1 MAAQLREQRYDRT
14 FQQCREKTKKLRQE
28 YKKVKDKIKETGQE
42 GRRYLIAKFEYFE
55 VLDAFLANRPAT
67 QPKVVIDSLADQC
80 TSKANDDL
88 SDSDDSLQS
97 PEITTAG
104 NSTTT
109 LIESSDDATVVKF
122 TEGSN
127 AKSDAKAKEDED
139 TKPQVDVKPIVSKKK
154 NRKRQIEMIQDTMK
168 GMIKQVVDAQ
178 KESDQKFAD
187 LEEK

>member
-28 YKKVKDKIKETGQE
+28 YKKIKDKIKETGQE
-42 GRRYLIAKFEYFE
+42 GRRYLIVKFEYFE

-109 LIESSDDATVVKF
+109 SIESSDDATVVKF

-139 TKPQVDVKPIVSKKK
+139 TKPQVDVKPIVLKKK
-154 NRKRQIEMIQDTMK
+154 NRKK
-168 GMIKQVVDAQ
+168 AN
-178 KESDQKFAD
+178 
-187 LEEK
+187 